1 MGNCLTCKL
10 TAQRDIGKAPLW
22 DNIYRTPYWDV
33 VHAYNSSLLG
43 WLVLV
48 LRRHVEAVDAL
59 TDAEAAEL
67 GLLVRDVSLALKE
80 ATGCVKTYVIQ
91 FAEAAQHPH
100 VHVHVVARMAD
111 QPDAY
116 RGPKIF
122 GYLGVPE
129 GERVSESA
137 MNELAGKILTQF
149 HS

>member
-10 TAQRDIGKAPLW
+10 TAQRDAGTAPLW
-22 DNIYRTPYWDV
+22 DSIHRTEYWDV

-48 LRRHVEAVDAL
+48 LRRHVESLDAL
-59 TDAEAAEL
+59 TDAEAVEM
-67 GLLVRDVSLALKE
+67 GLLVRDVSVALKE
-80 ATGCVKTYVIQ
+80 ATGCVKTYAIQ

-116 RGPKIF
+116 RGPGVF
-122 GYLGVPE
+122 GYMNVPE
-129 GERVSESA
+129 DEHVSEDE
-137 MNELAGKILTQF
+137 MNKLAEKIAAWF
-149 HS
+149 